1 MYIQAPFAIDSQ
13 AELAAVIGRAPFASL
28 VVAGAAGMEA
38 AHLPMLYDAEA
49 GLLIGHVAA
58 RNPIAERDGE
68 AAMAILM
75 GPHAYISPGHYP
87 SKAEH
92 GQVVPTWNYEAVHVH
107 GRLEC
112 FSDPTELR
120 AVVARLTERFEAD
133 RPAPWSIDDA
143 PADYTNGMLR
153 AIVGVRLHVERTLGL
168 RKLSQ
173 NKDAADRAGVIAG
186 LAASDRG
193 EDRALGALM
202 AENEHG

>member
-28 VVAGAAGMEA
+28 VVAGAGGIEA

-58 RNPIAERDGE
+58 RNPVAVRDGAE
-68 AAMAILM
+68 AMAILM
-75 GPHAYISPGHYP
+75 GPHAYVSPAFYP

-92 GQVVPTWNYEAVHVH
+92 GRVVPTWNYEAVHVH

-112 FSDPTELR
+112 FSDPGELR
-120 AVVARLTERFEAD
+120 GVVTRLTDRFEAG
-133 RPAPWSIDDA
+133 RPAPWSVDDA
-143 PADYTNGMLR
+143 PADYTAGMLR
-153 AIVGVRLHVERTLGL
+153 AIVGVQLHVERIEGL

-173 NKDAADRAGVIAG
+173 NRDAADRAGVIAG
-186 LAASDRG
+186 LAASDMSN
-193 EDRALGALM
+193 DRALAALM